1 LPTQTDPLFRDFHAM
16 PRLRTGLLSLG
27 LLLLALAPAPEL
39 HAQQDNPAAEIALTY
54 QWERQYY
61 GKINGV
67 EALLYHRSFSRAK
80 LSFADIDGDGDD
92 DLFVGKEDGRIAFF
106 QNIGTHAKPEFRLK
120 MEDFAAFR
128 VELGANQQQVQL
140 KEVIDVGSNAAPELV
155 DIDSDG
161 DLDLFVGS
169 GDGSL
174 FHFEN
179 HGNRILPRLF
189 LETPLY
195 MNLKFPHNVVP
206 RFADVNGDRNLDL
219 LVGTGPGKVRLLLN
233 SGVATRALFCPDPLP
248 GRSSDSNCLHFPQ
261 EVSSIAPFIDAAPNW
276 VDWDRDGDL
285 DIVVGKSNGR
295 VNLLLN
301 KGDRFTPNWE
311 RESQRFLYINTGGH
325 SAPTFYDL
333 DKDSFPELFLGSS
346 TSRIFLF
353 ENREPLLSGLRGIAQ
368 LDLSDFKLSDPP
380 MVLLTQACDQLKGN
394 PECFTVLAPAF
405 GQPITVTSLEALNA
419 EIYRP
424 DVSLDSTPIAMPEQ
438 EAAAQAAP
446 DGAEAEAPP
455 AQANVNVAEEQP
467 PADPEAQAAAEDVAP
482 ADPAAEGD
490 AAVAEGEAAAEAEP
504 EPEESKGLLTRNRLW
519 FSTRNF
525 LNLAEL
531 APNERHTKITSGDW
545 NGDGR
550 ADLLVGSGSG
560 RIYAYENQNS
570 ENESNWM
577 RREIP
582 AFAPNQRQHSAPT
595 LADVDG
601 DGDLDVVV
609 GNRAGRL
616 ELILNEGD
624 AKQPNWIIADVHL
637 FQIDVGND
645 SIPALSDLDGDEDL
659 DLLVGNG
666 KGLMIL
672 YENKGSKEK
681 PQFILRN
688 TRFARSKTDG
698 YAAPA
703 LFHWNE
709 DEFADLVVGQRGG
722 PLQLFSRTPRE
733 NAPASFG
740 WNLESDHWQG
750 LRSESHSAPH
760 FVDVDTDKQTDL
772 LMGDEEGHIL
782 FWRNTGVQKTEQLP
796 EPEPVLVSNTLE
808 DTEDLP
814 EQEEEVAEPVVAEA
828 KTQDPTPPIFTLVTE
843 QFGGIQA
850 GKRTTPALLD
860 LDGDN
865 DLDLLLGNRAGE
877 LLHLVNEGGQ
887 GEAIT
892 WTLATR
898 NFLDYRSGRYS
909 APVNADLDGDN
920 DPDLLV
926 GSANGS
932 IRYWENK
939 GTEQFPDFIPNPT
952 PFLGV
957 TGGSN
962 AIPAVVDLNN
972 DGHAD
977 LLVGNFEGNLRQFI
991 RLNGKNGFRFKLM
1004 HRRFLNL
1011 DVGLGAV
1018 PRIADL
1024 NNDAAPDLVVGSDRG
1039 QLVSF
1044 VPAHTTEQSSPW
1056 GWVSNNEY
1064 FKELKLPLGG
1074 YPAFADLDGDGDLDM
1089 LVGTESGPL
1098 AYYRND
1104 AQ

>member
-1 LPTQTDPLFRDFHAM
+1 MCISSRPGFAHRTNPFFHDFHAM
-16 PRLRTGLLSLG
+16 SRLRTGLLSLG
-27 LLLLALAPAPEL
+27 LLLLAPASEL
-39 HAQQDNPAAEIALTY
+39 LAQQDDSAPPIALTY
-54 QWERQYY
+54 QWEQQYY

-92 DLFVGKEDGRIAFF
+92 DLFIGKADGRIAFF
-106 QNIGTHAKPEFRLK
+106 QNIGTSSKPEFRLK
-120 MEDFAAFR
+120 MEDFAAFHI
-128 VELGANQQQVQL
+128 ELDANQQPVQL
-140 KEVIDVGSNAAPELV
+140 EEVIDVGSNAAPELV

-161 DLDLFVGS
+161 DLDLFIGS

-174 FHFEN
+174 FHYEN
-179 HGNRILPRLF
+179 RGNRILPRLF
-189 LETPLY
+189 LKTPLY
-195 MNLKFPHNVVP
+195 MNLKFPRNLVP
-206 RFADVNGDRNLDL
+206 RFADVNGDRNPDL
-219 LVGTGPGKVRLLLN
+219 LVGTGSGKVRLLLN
-233 SGVATRALFCPDPLP
+233 SGVTTRALFCPDPLP
-248 GRSSDSNCLHFPQ
+248 GRSFDPNCIHFPQ
-261 EVSSIAPFIDAAPNW
+261 DISSIAPLIDASPNW
-276 VDWDRDGDL
+276 VDWDRDGDF

-295 VNLLLN
+295 VNFLLN
-301 KGDRFTPNWE
+301 KGDRFTPHWE

-333 DKDSFPELFLGSS
+333 DKDGFPELFLGSS
-346 TSRIFLF
+346 TSRVFF
-353 ENREPLLSGLRGIAQ
+353 FKNREPLLIGLQGIPQ
-368 LDLSDFKLSDPP
+368 LDLSTFTLSDPSI
-380 MVLLTQACDQLKGN
+380 VLLTQACEQLRGN
-394 PECFTVLAPAF
+394 PECLNVLAPAF

-438 EAAAQAAP
+438 EAAIQP
-446 DGAEAEAPP
+446 QSEGEAETPP
-455 AQANVNVAEEQP
+455 AQANVNVAEGQP
-467 PADPEAQAAAEDVAP
+467 PADPEAEIAAEDAP
-482 ADPAAEGD
+482 PAGPEA
-490 AAVAEGEAAAEAEP
+490 EAAP
-504 EPEESKGLLTRNRLW
+504 EPEETKGLLTRNRLW
-519 FSTRNF
+519 FRTRNF

-550 ADLLVGSGSG
+550 ADLLVGSSSG

-570 ENESNWM
+570 ETESNWV
-577 RREIP
+577 RREFL
-582 AFAPNQRQHSAPT
+582 AFAPNQRRYSAPT
-595 LADVDG
+595 LADLDG

-609 GNRAGRL
+609 GNRSGRL
-616 ELILNEGD
+616 ELILNQGD
-624 AKQPNWIIADVHL
+624 AKQPNWVVTNVHF

-645 SIPALSDLDGDEDL
+645 SFPALSDLDGDADL

-666 KGLMIL
+666 KGLVIL
-672 YENKGSKEK
+672 YENKGSKTK

-722 PLQLFSRTPRE
+722 LLQLYSRTPRK
-733 NAPASFG
+733 NAPASSG
-740 WNLESDHWQG
+740 WHLESDTWQS
-750 LRSESHSAPH
+750 LRSESYSTPH
-760 FVDVDTDKQTDL
+760 FVDVDNDKQTDL
-772 LMGDEEGHIL
+772 LMGDEEGHVL
-782 FWRNTGVQKTEQLP
+782 FWRNAGVQKTEQLP

-808 DTEDLP
+808 DTEELP
-814 EQEEEVAEPVVAEA
+814 EQDEDVAEPVVSAP
-828 KTQDPTPPIFTLVTE
+828 KTQEPTPPLFTLVTD

-850 GKRTTPALLD
+850 GRRTTPTLLD

-865 DLDLLLGNRAGE
+865 DFDLLLGNRIGE

-887 GEAIT
+887 GATIT

-898 NFLDYRSGRYS
+898 NFLDYRNGRYS
-909 APVNADLDGDN
+909 APVAADLDGDD

-939 GTEQFPDFIPNPT
+939 GTKQFPDFIANPA

-962 AIPAVVDLNN
+962 AVPAVLDLNN
-972 DGHAD
+972 DGYSD

-991 RLNGKNGFRFKLM
+991 RLNGQNGFRFKLM

-1011 DVGLGAV
+1011 DVGLGAMPSV
-1018 PRIADL
+1018 ADL
-1024 NNDAAPDLVVGSDRG
+1024 NNDAQPDLVVGSDRG
-1039 QLVSF
+1039 QLISF
-1044 VPAHTTEQSSPW
+1044 VPANTTEQSSPW
-1056 GWVSNNEY
+1056 GWVNNNEY

-1098 AYYRND
+1098 SYYRND

>member
-1 LPTQTDPLFRDFHAM
+1 M
-16 PRLRTGLLSLG
+16 SRLRTGLISLG
-27 LLLLALAPAPEL
+27 LLLLALAPAL
-39 HAQQDNPAAEIALTY
+39 GLRAQQDDSAPPIALTY

-61 GKINGV
+61 GRINGV

-92 DLFVGKEDGRIAFF
+92 DIFIGKEDGRIAFF
-106 QNIGTHAKPEFRLK
+106 QNIGTPAKPEFRLK
-120 MEDFAAFR
+120 MEDFVAFR
-128 VELGANQQQVQL
+128 IELDANQQPVQL
-140 KEVIDVGSNAAPELV
+140 EEVIDVGSNAVPELI
-155 DIDSDG
+155 DMDSDG
-161 DLDLFVGS
+161 DLDLFIGS

-174 FHFEN
+174 FHYEN
-179 HGNRILPRLF
+179 RGNRILPRLF
-189 LETPLY
+189 LKTPLY
-195 MNLKFPHNVVP
+195 MNLKFPRNVVP

-219 LVGTGPGKVRLLLN
+219 LVGTGSGKVRLILN
-233 SGVATRALFCPDPLP
+233 SGVTTRALFCPDPLP
-248 GRSSDSNCLHFPQ
+248 GRASDPNCIYFPQ
-261 EVSSIAPFIDAAPNW
+261 DISSIAPLIDAAPNW

-295 VNLLLN
+295 VNFLLN
-301 KGDRFTPNWE
+301 KGDRFTPSWE

-333 DKDSFPELFLGSS
+333 DKDGFPELFLGSS

-353 ENREPLLSGLRGIAQ
+353 ENREPLLSGLRGIPQ
-368 LDLSDFKLSDPP
+368 LDLSNFTFSDPP
-380 MVLLTQACDQLKGN
+380 MVLLTQACDQLRGN
-394 PECFTVLAPAF
+394 PECFNVLAPAF
-405 GQPITVTSLEALNA
+405 GQPITVNSLEALNA

-424 DVSLDSTPIAMPEQ
+424 DVSLDSTPIAMPEK

-446 DGAEAEAPP
+446 DAAAEAEAPP
-455 AQANVNVAEEQP
+455 AQANVNVAEGQP
-467 PADPEAQAAAEDVAP
+467 PADPEA
-482 ADPAAEGD
+482 D
-490 AAVAEGEAAAEAEP
+490 AAVAE
-504 EPEESKGLLTRNRLW
+504 PEESKVLLTRNRLW

-525 LNLAEL
+525 LNLTEL

-550 ADLLVGSGSG
+550 ADLLVGSSSG
-560 RIYAYENQNS
+560 RIYAYENQNG
-570 ENESNWM
+570 ETESNWV
-577 RREIP
+577 RREFL
-582 AFAPNQRQHSAPT
+582 AFAPNQRRHSAPT
-595 LADVDG
+595 LADLDG

-609 GNRAGRL
+609 GNRSGRL
-616 ELILNEGD
+616 ELILNKGD
-624 AKQPNWIIADVHL
+624 AKQPNWVVDDVHL

-645 SIPALSDLDGDEDL
+645 SLPALSDLDGDADL

-666 KGLMIL
+666 KGLVIL
-672 YENKGSKEK
+672 YENKGNQEK

-722 PLQLFSRTPRE
+722 PLQLFSRTPRK
-733 NAPASFG
+733 NAPASSG
-740 WNLESDHWQG
+740 WHLESDAWQG
-750 LRSESHSAPH
+750 LRSESHSTPH
-760 FVDVDTDKQTDL
+760 FVDVDNDKQTDL

-808 DTEDLP
+808 DTGELP
-814 EQEEEVAEPVVAEA
+814 EQAEEAVESVMSKS
-828 KTQDPTPPIFTLVTE
+828 KTQEPMPPIFTLVTD

-850 GKRTTPALLD
+850 GRRTTPALLD

-865 DLDLLLGNRAGE
+865 DFDLLLGNRAGE
-877 LLHLVNEGGQ
+877 LLHLVNEGGR
-887 GEAIT
+887 GETIT
-892 WTLATR
+892 WTLGTR
-898 NFLDYRSGRYS
+898 NFLDFRNGRYS
-909 APVNADLDGDN
+909 APVVADLDGDA

-939 GTEQFPDFIPNPT
+939 GTEQFPDFIANPT

-962 AIPAVVDLNN
+962 AVPAVLDLNN
-972 DGHAD
+972 DGHSD

-991 RLNGKNGFRFKLM
+991 RLNGQNGFRFKLM

-1018 PRIADL
+1018 PHVADL
-1024 NNDAAPDLVVGSDRG
+1024 NNDAQPDLVVGSDRG
-1039 QLVSF
+1039 QLISF
-1044 VPAHTTEQSSPW
+1044 VPAKTTESSSPW
-1056 GWVSNNEY
+1056 GWVKNNEY

-1098 AYYRND
+1098 SYYRND

>member
-1 LPTQTDPLFRDFHAM
+1 M
-16 PRLRTGLLSLG
+16 PRLRTRLLSLG
-27 LLLLALAPAPEL
+27 LLLLALAPAPERL
-39 HAQQDNPAAEIALTY
+39 AQQEGSDDPIALTY

-61 GKINGV
+61 GKIDGV

-92 DLFVGKEDGRIAFF
+92 DLFIGKADGRIAYF
-106 QNIGTHAKPEFRLK
+106 QNIGTRAEPEFRLK
-120 MEDFAAFR
+120 QEDFVAFR
-128 VELGANQQQVQL
+128 VELGANQQPVRL
-140 KEVIDVGSNAAPELV
+140 EEVIDVGSNAAPELI
-155 DIDSDG
+155 DIDRDG
-161 DLDLFVGS
+161 DLDLFIGS

-174 FHFEN
+174 FHYEN
-179 HGNRILPRLF
+179 RGNRILPRLF

-195 MNLKFPHNVVP
+195 MNLQFSRNVVP
-206 RFADVNGDRNLDL
+206 RFADVDGNRSLDL
-219 LVGTGPGKVRLLLN
+219 LVGTGTGKVRLILN

-248 GRSSDSNCLHFPQ
+248 GRSPDPNCRHFPQ
-261 EVSSIAPFIDAAPNW
+261 EISSIAPLIDAAPNW

-333 DKDSFPELFLGSS
+333 NKDSFPELLLGSS
-346 TSRIFLF
+346 TSRVFLF
-353 ENREPLLSGLRGIAQ
+353 ENREPLLSGFRRIPE
-368 LDLSDFKLSDPP
+368 LDLTNFKLSDPP
-380 MVLLTQACDQLKGN
+380 LVLLKQACEQLRGN
-394 PECFTVLAPAF
+394 PECFNVLSPAF
-405 GQPITVTSLEALNA
+405 GQPITVNSLEALKVA
-419 EIYRP
+419 IYRP
-424 DVSLDSTPIAMPEQ
+424 DVSLDSTPIAMPEK
-438 EAAAQAAP
+438 EAAAEPQP
-446 DGAEAEAPP
+446 EEAETPP

-467 PADPEAQAAAEDVAP
+467 PADPEAEAAAEDEPA
-482 ADPAAEGD
+482 ADPEAEGE
-490 AAVAEGEAAAEAEP
+490 AAVAEGEAEAEP
-504 EPEESKGLLTRNRLW
+504 EEFKGLLTRNRLW

-531 APNERHTKITSGDW
+531 APNERHTTIASGDW

-550 ADLLVGSGSG
+550 ADLLVGSESG
-560 RIYAYENQNS
+560 RIYAYENQNGETGTS
-570 ENESNWM
+570 WM
-577 RREIP
+577 RREFR
-582 AFAPNQRQHSAPT
+582 AFASNQRRHSAPT
-595 LADVDG
+595 LADLDG
-601 DGDLDVVV
+601 DGDLDVLV
-609 GNRAGRL
+609 GTRTGRL

-624 AKQPNWIIADVHL
+624 AKQPNWIIADVNL
-637 FQIDVGND
+637 FQIDVGSD
-645 SIPALSDLDGDEDL
+645 SVPALNDLDGDEDL

-666 KGLMIL
+666 KGLVIL

-688 TRFARSKTDG
+688 TRFARAKTDG
-698 YAAPA
+698 YAAPVF
-703 LFHWNE
+703 FHWNE
-709 DEFADLVVGQRGG
+709 DGYADLVVGQRGG
-722 PLQLFSRTPRE
+722 PLQLFSRTPRA
-733 NAPASFG
+733 NAPASYG
-740 WNLESDHWQG
+740 WVLESDRWQG
-750 LRSESHSAPH
+750 LQSESRSTPH
-760 FVDVDTDKQTDL
+760 FVDVDGDKQTDL
-772 LMGDEEGHIL
+772 LMGDEEGHVL
-782 FWRNTGVQKTEQLP
+782 FWRNSGIQKTEQLP

-808 DTEDLP
+808 DTEELLA
-814 EQEEEVAEPVVAEA
+814 QKEEAEPAPVSESA
-828 KTQDPTPPIFTLVTE
+828 TQEPTIPIFTLVTD

-850 GKRTTPALLD
+850 GRRTTPALLD

-865 DLDLLLGNRAGE
+865 DFDLLLGNRAGE
-877 LLHLVNEGGQ
+877 LLHLVNEGGR
-887 GEAIT
+887 GEGIT

-898 NFLDYRSGRYS
+898 NFLDYRNGRYS
-909 APVNADLDGDN
+909 APVAADLDGDA

-939 GTEQFPDFIPNPT
+939 GTEQFPDFIANPA

-972 DGHAD
+972 DGRSD

-991 RLNGKNGFRFKLM
+991 RMDGQNGFRFKLM

-1018 PRIADL
+1018 PRVADL
-1024 NNDAAPDLVVGSDRG
+1024 NNDAQPDLVVGSDRG
-1039 QLVSF
+1039 KLISF
-1044 VPAHTTEQSSPW
+1044 VPANSVEQSSPW
-1056 GWVSNNEY
+1056 GWVSNNEF
-1064 FKELKLPLGG
+1064 FKELRLPLGG

-1098 AYYRND
+1098 SYYRND